1 MADSAPLIEV
11 RDLRVVFST
20 RFGELEAVRGV
31 NFRVEKGQVLGLA
44 GESGSGKSV
53 AMMAVMGL
61 LPPNAIV
68 TGSVRFN
75 GIELLGL
82 SSRELSHIRG
92 AQLAMVFQDPLTALN
107 PVIRVGHQIMEAI
120 KLHNRKLSRN
130 ELETRAEAL
139 FDLVSIPQPAQRLKQ
154 YPHEF
159 SGGMRQ
165 RAMIAMA
172 MANDPELLIADEP
185 TTALDVTVQAQ
196 ILQVLENLRESTG
209 IGMILITHDLGM
221 IASTANK
228 VTVMY
233 AGRIVESGE
242 VDDVFY
248 KSRHPYT
255 QGLLASLPKI
265 DREDEMLFSIDGAPP
280 SLRSRPSGCA
290 FHPRCIH
297 AMKDCLTTEPDLRPV
312 DTVLSACHLAENLG
326 NDPTKI
332 RVEEKERQ

>member
-1 MADSAPLIEV
+1 MAENAPLIEV
-11 RDLRVVFST
+11 KDLSVVFLS
-20 RFGELEAVRGV
+20 RSGNLEAVRGI

-61 LPPNAIV
+61 LPPNAMV
-68 TGSVRFN
+68 TGSVKFN

-82 SSRELSHIRG
+82 SKRELSDIRG

-107 PVIRVGHQIMEAI
+107 PVIKVGHQVMEAI
-120 KLHNRKLSRN
+120 KLHNRKLSSR
-130 ELETRAEAL
+130 ELEARAEAL

-209 IGMILITHDLGM
+209 IGLILITHDLGM
-221 IASTANK
+221 IASTANL
-228 VTVMY
+228 VNVMY
-233 AGRIVESGE
+233 AGRIVESGG

-248 KSRHPYT
+248 SSRHPYT
-255 QGLLASLPKI
+255 LGLLASLPKI
-265 DREDEMLFSIDGAPP
+265 DQEDEKLFSIDGAPP
-280 SLRSRPSGCA
+280 SLLLRPSGCA

-297 AMKDCLTTEPDLRPV
+297 AVRKCLEEEPVLRSV
-312 DTVLSACHLAENLG
+312 DTVYSACHLAENLG
-326 NDPTKI
+326 NGSALDAAI
-332 RVEEKERQ
+332 EIEKR

>member
-1 MADSAPLIEV
+1 MTENAPLIEV
-11 RDLRVVFST
+11 KDLSVVFLSRT
-20 RFGELEAVRGV
+20 GNLEAVRGIS
-31 NFRVEKGQVLGLA
+31 FRVEKGQVLGLA

-61 LPPNAIV
+61 LPPNAVV

-75 GIELLGL
+75 GMELLGL
-82 SSRELSHIRG
+82 SSRELSDIRG

-107 PVIRVGHQIMEAI
+107 PVIRVGQQLMEAI
-120 KLHNRKLSRN
+120 KLHNRQLSRN
-130 ELETRAEAL
+130 ELEARAEAL

-196 ILQVLENLRESTG
+196 ILQVLETLRRSTG

-221 IASTANK
+221 IAGTANS
-228 VTVMY
+228 VAVMY
-233 AGRIVESGE
+233 AGRVVESGT

-248 KSRHPYT
+248 HSRHPYT
-255 QGLLASLPKI
+255 RGLLASLPNI
-265 DREDEMLFSIDGAPP
+265 DRQEEMLFSIEGAPP
-280 SLRSRPSGCA
+280 SLISRPSGCA
-290 FHPRCIH
+290 FHPRCMH
-297 AMKDCLTTEPDLRPV
+297 TVETCRLVEPVLRPV
-312 DTVLSACHLAENLG
+312 DSVLSACHQAANLRNG
-326 NDPTKI
+326 
-332 RVEEKERQ
+332 

>member
-1 MADSAPLIEV
+1 MAEKAPLVEV
-11 RDLRVVFST
+11 KDLRVMFNT
-20 RFGELEAVRGV
+20 RFGKLEAVRGV

-68 TGSVRFN
+68 TGSVCLN
-75 GIELLGL
+75 GVELLGL

-92 AQLAMVFQDPLTALN
+92 KQIAMVFQDPLTALN
-107 PVIRVGHQIMEAI
+107 PVIRVGRQIMEAI
-120 KLHNRKLSRN
+120 KLHNRQMSRK

-139 FDLVSIPQPAQRLKQ
+139 FDLVSIPQPAQSLKQ

-221 IASTANK
+221 IASTANE
-228 VTVMY
+228 VSVMY
-233 AGRIVESGE
+233 AGRIVESGG

-248 KSRHPYT
+248 SSRHPYT

-265 DREDEMLFSIDGAPP
+265 DRENEMLFSIDGAPP

-297 AMKDCLTTEPDLRPV
+297 AIKDCITDEPVLRSV
-312 DTVLSACHLAENLG
+312 DAVLSACHLAENLS
-326 NDPTKI
+326 NSPAID
-332 RVEEKERQ
+332 